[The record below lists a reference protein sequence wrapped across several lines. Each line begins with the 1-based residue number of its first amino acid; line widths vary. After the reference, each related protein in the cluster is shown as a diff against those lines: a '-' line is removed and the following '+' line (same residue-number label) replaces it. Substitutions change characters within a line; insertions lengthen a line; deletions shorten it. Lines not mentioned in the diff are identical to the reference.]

1 MKKQRLNNG
10 IKSAILV
17 TCLTFTL
24 QACAGG
30 YGNSAP
36 ATSSADNAAAL
47 RSIKIFVSNQ
57 ENRDVFKVLYFHRSA
72 VFMWR
77 NVDLDGLRAAEITF
91 WMAWEGTA
99 LAGCGALKILD
110 ASHGE
115 VKSMRTD
122 PAFVKRGV
130 GAAIL
135 EQIISEATARG
146 LKRLSLE
153 TGPHAPFMAA
163 HRLYMRH
170 GFVECG
176 PFGDYSDRVFSRYFT
191 RDLSRALA

>member
-1 MKKQRLNNG
+1 MLKIIVDDLRGPEIAELL
-10 IKSAILV
+10 AFHLDE
-17 TCLTFTL
+17 
-24 QACAGG
+24 ARA
-30 YGNSAP
+30 NSP
-36 ATSSADNAAAL
+36 PGSVYAL
-47 RSIKIFVSNQ
+47 
-57 ENRDVFKVLYFHRSA
+57 
-72 VFMWR
+72 
-77 NVDLDGLRAAEITF
+77 DLDGLRAAEITV
-91 WMAWEGTA
+91 WTAWEGTA